1 VLEGSVRRGG
11 NRMRVVAQLVD
22 AETGNHIW
30 AERYDR
36 DVSEVFVL
44 QDEIT
49 EAIASAILPAV
60 SDIEQQRALRRA
72 PEHLSAWEAYQRGLW
87 HMGKVNLIDHARAQH
102 LFQRAA
108 EIDAMFAPACTAMA
122 MSYISEGAAFA
133 ARPLPEALK
142 RADMWARRAV
152 AIDPSDA
159 DGQAVLAW
167 GIAGTGNYDEA
178 LERVSLAMRIN
189 PNSVWAYCVKGAVL
203 LFSGRPLQA
212 RAAMLAALRLSPRDS
227 LNSLPSMQI
236 GVSYYFERDY
246 LHAQEAFKRAISRYP
261 EFPLTYR
268 YLAATLGQLGCLE
281 EAQAAL
287 QQAMSISPA
296 AFDLYVNSRPP
307 HFRSSDHEHV
317 LEGLRKAGW
326 QG

>member
-1 VLEGSVRRGG
+1 MCDGSP
-11 NRMRVVAQLVD
+11 A
-22 AETGNHIW
+22 NHVW

-36 DVSEVFVL
+36 NVSEVFAL

-49 EAIASAILPAV
+49 AAITSAILPAV
-60 SDIEQQRALRRA
+60 SDVEQWRALRKA

-87 HMGKVNLIDHARAQH
+87 HMGKANLADHARAQQ

-108 EIDAMFAPACTAMA
+108 EIDPTFAPACAAMA
-122 MSYISEGAAFA
+122 MSYITEGAAFA

-142 RADMWARRAV
+142 RADIWAQRAV
-152 AIDPSDA
+152 AIDPNDA

-167 GIAGTGNYDEA
+167 SMAGTGNFDEA
-178 LERVSLAMRIN
+178 LERVSLALRIN
-189 PNSVWAYCVKGAVL
+189 PNSVWAHSVKGAAL
-203 LFSGRPLQA
+203 LFSGWPSEA
-212 RAAMLAALRLSPRDS
+212 RAAMLVALRLSPRDS
-227 LNSLPSMQI
+227 LNALPSLQI

-246 LHAQEAFKRAISRYP
+246 LNALEAFKRMASRHP

-268 YLAATLGQLGCLE
+268 YLAATLGQLGRLE
-281 EAQAAL
+281 DARRVL
-287 QQAMSISPA
+287 QQATSISPA
-296 AFDLYVNSRPP
+296 SFDLYVSACPP
-307 HFRSSDHEHV
+307 HFRPPDHEHV